1 MSKLQGER
9 DTSSSIRDELIE
21 QKSLTEKFKFECE
34 SWKTKFQ
41 DQFGD
46 KNSLEKQ
53 VISLKQQTTKLRD
66 DLDQIETEKDMWRS
80 KYDELTSVQMDK
92 VALQKEMNGMV

>member
-1 MSKLQGER
+1 MT
-9 DTSSSIRDELIE
+9 D
-21 QKSLTEKFKFECE
+21 KFKFECE

-53 VISLKQQTTKLRD
+53 VISLKQTTTKLRD
-66 DLDQIETEKDMWRS
+66 DIDQIETEKGMWKT
-80 KYDELTSVQMDK
+80 KYDELVRKRIENQLIRAEIFRSKVDGQTKLIKWGSLVSV
-92 VALQKEMNGMV
+92 

>member
-1 MSKLQGER
+1 MT
-9 DTSSSIRDELIE
+9 D
-21 QKSLTEKFKFECE
+21 KFKFECE

-53 VISLKQQTTKLRD
+53 VISLKQTTTKLRD
-66 DLDQIETEKDMWRS
+66 DIDQIETEKGMWKT
-80 KYDELTSVQMDK
+80 KYDELVRNRIENRTFKMDFPKIENDGHESGGSVK
-92 VALQKEMNGMV
+92 YNILG

>member
-1 MSKLQGER
+1 MT
-9 DTSSSIRDELIE
+9 D
-21 QKSLTEKFKFECE
+21 KFKFECE

-53 VISLKQQTTKLRD
+53 VISLKQTTTKLRD
-66 DLDQIETEKDMWRS
+66 DIDQIETEKGMWKT
-80 KYDELTSVQMDK
+80 KYDELVRNRIENRTLK
-92 VALQKEMNGMV
+92 VDGPKK